1 MLPGRIPRQG
11 SDRHGRPRRPRAR
24 PAVPSRRGGECANA
38 GCREQ
43 PPAGTEQGTRPG
55 IVAAWKRFSMLENVT
70 NQHKIQLKLINQELA
85 TTETL
90 IASQQ
95 GLQARGGCGRPT
107 TIADERCRL
116 PVCGRVRVKNV
127 VRKDTGRRPQPPAR
141 MPAAGTKR
149 AVSGRPAR
157 CCRAGTSSAARRRCR
172 RWPRPIR
179 ARCGSP
185 PACAPGIPAPATRPG
200 PGPGRR
206 R

>member
-1 MLPGRIPRQG
+1 MLAGRIPRQG
-11 SDRHGRPRRPRAR
+11 SDRRRRPRRPRAR
-24 PAVPSRRGGECANA
+24 PAVPSRRAADAPSPDVANSRQRA
-38 GCREQ
+38 RSKETG
-43 PPAGTEQGTRPG
+43 PG
-55 IVAAWKRFSMLENVT
+55 IGAAWKRGPMLRNVT
-70 NQHKIQLKLINQELA
+70 NQHKTQLKPMYRQLA

-90 IASQQ
+90 ITSKQS
-95 GLQARGGCGRPT
+95 LQARGGRPT
-107 TIADERCRL
+107 TIADERYRL
-116 PVCGRVRVKNV
+116 PLCGRVRVKNV
-127 VRKDTGRRPQPPAR
+127 VRNDTGPRPQPPAR

-172 RWPRPIR
+172 RWPHPIR